1 MIIPIFRA
9 FSTAAFLL
17 IAAPAWSAVAEPPPS
32 PNSVTTAMSEARTLV
47 GEGKFNEAMEILRPL
62 LKADVIEANAL
73 FLLGLAATGAAQ
85 QPDIAEAERNA
96 LLDEAIAA
104 FRTMLI
110 DRPDLVRVRLE
121 LARAFF
127 LKGQDNLSRD
137 HFERVLAGNP
147 PQEVAANVRR
157 FLSEI
162 RARRR
167 WSMYLGT
174 SVAPDT
180 NIGGA
185 SDERIIYIRGLP
197 FRRDA
202 EDLTTSG
209 VGVSVW
215 TGGEYQYPLG
225 DRLRLRAGADA
236 SRREYSGSRFD
247 QLVVSGHIG
256 PRWLAGSNTDV
267 SLLANARRRW
277 TGSAP
282 DHDDVGLRAEAR
294 HRFTRQVT
302 ANARA
307 SWHDRRYRT
316 RRFLDGQVLDF
327 SLGGAWVITPILRAD
342 ATAGYGRERP
352 ERERYRHTRRWLR
365 VGVTAALPLGFTVGG
380 SGQLRW
386 TDYEGNWSPFTPG
399 GEPREDRTRSLRA
412 SVHNRALT
420 LYGFSPQVSVV
431 NEVRSTNAQLY
442 DYKRTG
448 GELRFV
454 RQF

>member
-1 MIIPIFRA
+1 MINPIFRA
-9 FSTAAFLL
+9 FATAAFLL

-32 PNSVTTAMSEARTLV
+32 PNSVATAMSEAQTLV
-47 GEGKFNEAMEILRPL
+47 GEDKFNEAMEILRPL
-62 LKADVIEANAL
+62 LKDGVAEANAL

-85 QPDIAEAERNA
+85 QLDIAEAERDA

-127 LKGQDNLSRD
+127 LKGQDNLARD

-147 PQEVAANVRR
+147 PQAVAANVRR

-174 SVAPDT
+174 AVAPDT

-185 SDERIIYIRGLP
+185 SDERIIYIQGLP

-225 DRLRLRAGADA
+225 DRLRLRAGADV

-247 QLVVSGHIG
+247 QLVVSGHVG

-282 DHDDVGLRAEAR
+282 DHDDFGLRAEAR

-342 ATAGYGRERP
+342 TAAGYGRERP

-386 TDYEGNWSPFTPG
+386 TDYEGNWSPFTPS

-442 DYKRTG
+442 DYKRTS